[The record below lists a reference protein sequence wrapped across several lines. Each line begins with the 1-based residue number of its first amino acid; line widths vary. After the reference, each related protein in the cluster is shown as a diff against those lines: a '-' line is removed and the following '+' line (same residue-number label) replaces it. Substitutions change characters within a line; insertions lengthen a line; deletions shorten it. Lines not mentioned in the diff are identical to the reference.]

1 MKVDRGLRARLA
13 NAGQEFLAEH
23 VEALEAGKQE
33 VLLPQIEALDLEAL
47 AGLRRGEGL
56 AAPPTD
62 PWSTM
67 PHLPDAER
75 GPRTEAAVR
84 GRMELAGG
92 KVAFAM
98 IAGGQASRLRWDGP
112 KGTFP
117 IGPRTERSLFQLLV
131 EHLVR
136 ATRDFGAVPPL
147 AVTTSPTTDAAI
159 RAFFE
164 LNDCF
169 GFDRSVLTF
178 ACQSSLPVLDDEK
191 KLVLAAP
198 DRLFLSPDGHGGAI
212 QSLETKG
219 VLKAWEQQGIATVCT
234 FQVDNPLLRVVD
246 PDFIGRIW
254 TEGTPA
260 ATKVVLKRTPEQK
273 LGLVVRRKGRPSV
286 VEYTEAP
293 ADRAGA
299 RDPDGALTYR
309 LGSIAAHA
317 FRLDFLRRALA
328 AGLPLHPARKEI
340 PVVDAVGEPQR
351 VQGTK
356 YERFLFDVF
365 PHARDATVVEVLP
378 EREYAPVKNVEG
390 EDSPD
395 TSRMALEAEYR
406 RWYREAG
413 REPPEGIVEL
423 SPLDA
428 LGPEDLRPSNP
439 RGGV

>member
-1 MKVDRGLRARLA
+1 MRVDRGLRARLA
-13 NAGQEFLAEH
+13 AAGQEFLAEH
-23 VEALEAGKQE
+23 VEALEPAKQD
-33 VLLPQIEALDLEAL
+33 VLLPQIEALDLEGIA
-47 AGLRRGEGL
+47 ALRRGEGL
-56 AAPPTD
+56 APPPSD
-62 PWSTM
+62 PWGTV
-67 PHLPDAER
+67 PYLPASSR

-117 IGPRTERSLFQLLV
+117 IGPRTQRSLFQVLV
-131 EHLVR
+131 EHLAR
-136 ATRDFGAVPPL
+136 AARDFGAVPPL

-169 GFDRSVLTF
+169 GFDRSVLSF
-178 ACQSSLPVLDDEK
+178 VCQSSLPAFDADGR
-191 KLVLAAP
+191 LVLAAP

-212 QSLETKG
+212 QSLEAKG
-219 VLKAWEQQGIATVCT
+219 TLKAWEQQGIATVCT
-234 FQVDNPLLRVVD
+234 LQVDNPLLKVVD

-254 TEGTPA
+254 TEGTPI
-260 ATKVVLKRTPEQK
+260 ATKVVLKETPGQR
-273 LGLVVRRKGRPSV
+273 LGIVVRRNGRPAV

-293 ADRAGA
+293 LDRAAA
-299 RDPDGALTYR
+299 RDATGALVYG

-317 FRLDFLRRALA
+317 FRLDFLRRALST
-328 AGLPLHPARKEI
+328 GLPLHAARKEI
-340 PVVDAVGEPQR
+340 PCVDASGQESR
-351 VQGTK
+351 VAGVK

-365 PHARDATVVEVLP
+365 PHARDLTVVEVAQD
-378 EREYAPVKNVEG
+378 REYAPVKSAEG
-390 EDSPD
+390 DESPE
-395 TSRMALEAEYR
+395 TSRRALEAEYR

-413 REPPEGIVEL
+413 REPPEGVLEL

-428 LGPEDLRPSNP
+428 LGPEDLRTSNA
-439 RGGV
+439 RDGR

>member
-1 MKVDRGLRARLA
+1 MRVDRGLRTRLL

-23 VEALEAGKQE
+23 VEALEPAKQE
-33 VLLPQIEALDLEAL
+33 VLLPQIEALDLEGIA
-47 AGLRRGEGL
+47 ALRRGEGL
-56 AAPPTD
+56 AVPSPE
-62 PWSTM
+62 PWETM
-67 PHLPDAER
+67 PCVAAGAR

-92 KVAFAM
+92 KVAFVM

-117 IGPRTERSLFQLLV
+117 IGPKTERSLFRVLV

-136 ATRDFGAVPPL
+136 AARDFGAVPPL

-169 GFDRSVLTF
+169 GFDRSVLSF
-178 ACQSSLPVLDDEK
+178 VCQSSLPAFDEAGR
-191 KLVLAAP
+191 LILAAP

-212 QSLETKG
+212 QSLESRGT
-219 VLKAWEQQGIATVCT
+219 LKAWEQQGIATVCT

-254 TEGTPA
+254 TEGTPI
-260 ATKVVLKRTPEQK
+260 ATKVVLKDAPGQR
-273 LGLVVRRKGRPSV
+273 LGIVVRRSGRPAI
-286 VEYTEAP
+286 VEYSEAP
-293 ADRAGA
+293 EERAAA
-299 RDPDGALTYR
+299 RDASGALVYR
-309 LGSIAAHA
+309 QGSIAAHA

-328 AGLPLHPARKEI
+328 TGLPLHAAKKEI
-340 PVVDAVGEPQR
+340 PCLDASGQETR
-351 VQGTK
+351 VKGIK

-365 PHARDATVVEVLP
+365 PHARDLTVVEV
-378 EREYAPVKNVEG
+378 ERDREYAPVKNADGDE
-390 EDSPD
+390 SPE
-395 TSRMALEAEYR
+395 TSRRTLEAEYR
-406 RWYREAG
+406 RWYRDAG
-413 REPPEGIVEL
+413 REPPEGVLEL

-428 LGPEDLRPSNP
+428 LGPDDLRPSHA
-439 RGGV
+439 RGGR